1 MRYAMRRDMN
11 DGAVADAVKA
21 AGFDVW
27 DFARAGHSIPDKL
40 AVKPLPCGKP
50 FVCWLEIKHANG
62 KLSDKQAAFRAV
74 WEPRGEWIEARDPEA
89 TVRQLREL
97 YQLAIRPEYAL

>member
-1 MRYAMRRDMN
+1 M
-11 DGAVADAVKA
+11 
-21 AGFDVW
+21 
-27 DFARAGHSIPDKL
+27 
-40 AVKPLPCGKP
+40 
-50 FVCWLEIKHANG
+50 EIKHANG

-97 YQLAIRPEYAL
+97 YQLAIRPEHCR